1 MVQEREQKLLDY
13 LYTVGQQV
21 QDYMRRNGYNDKS
34 TYYLSDI
41 TVTISPSGEKYD
53 GVSVHVSTRSNRD
66 DWRTVRKEYYL
77 SKGKS
82 EYEESEWKA

>member
-1 MVQEREQKLLDY
+1 MVQEREKQLLDY

-34 TYYLSDI
+34 TYYLGDI

-53 GVSVHVSTRSNRD
+53 GVSVHVSTTSNRE
-66 DWRTVRKEYYL
+66 DWRTVRREFDL
-77 SKGKS
+77 RKGKS
-82 EYEESEWKA
+82 DYEESEWKA

>member
-21 QDYMRRNGYNDKS
+21 QDYMRRNGYNEKG
-34 TYYLSDI
+34 TFYIGDI

-53 GVSVHVSTRSNRD
+53 GVSAHVSTLSNGE
-66 DWRTVRKEYYL
+66 DWRTVRMEFDL
-77 SKGKS
+77 RKGKS
-82 EYEESEWKA
+82 EYEESVWKA